1 MKTVLAIFSSL
12 NGTEGNSSKL
22 ANEYLLKIENDDSV
36 RINRVDVASLA
47 LPHLTG
53 EEMQAWLTDA
63 SERNESQHALA
74 KISDNIVEAVKAADE
89 IVLAVPMYNFGIPSS
104 LKAYFDRIARA
115 GITFKYTETGPVGLL
130 ENKSATVFAARG
142 GVYAGSDFDTQT
154 PYLKHFLSHWKSHWK
169 SHNYNTSVVWRY
181 TRSSLKRYELLK
193 KLMFEGL
200 HVKRKRPCY

>member
-36 RINRVDVASLA
+36 RINRGDGASLA
-47 LPHLTG
+47 LSHLTG
-53 EEMQAWLTDA
+53 EEMQAWMTDA

-115 GITFKYTETGPVGLL
+115 GLTFKYTETGPVGLL

-154 PYLKHFLSHWKSHWK
+154 PYLKHFLNFIGISDV
-169 SHNYNTSVVWRY
+169 NFVYA
-181 TRSSLKRYELLK
+181 
-193 KLMFEGL
+193 EGL
-200 HVKRKRPCY
+200 NMGEEQANSAFADANEKIIELTKG

>member
-53 EEMQAWLTDA
+53 EEMQAWMTDA

-142 GVYAGSDFDTQT
+142 GVYAGSSGRSAARGRCDQPKISGGNVLGRPSRCDRT
-154 PYLKHFLSHWKSHWK
+154 SHC
-169 SHNYNTSVVWRY
+169 TEPR
-181 TRSSLKRYELLK
+181 RL
-193 KLMFEGL
+193 
-200 HVKRKRPCY
+200 

>member
-1 MKTVLAIFSSL
+1 MKKVLAIFSSL
-12 NGTEGNSSKL
+12 NGSQGNSSKL
-22 ANEYLLKIENDDSV
+22 ANEYLSKIENDGSV
-36 RINRVDVASLA
+36 HINRVDVASLA

-53 EEMQAWLTDA
+53 EEMQAWMTET
-63 SERNESQHALA
+63 SERNESQQALA
-74 KISDNIVEAVKAADE
+74 KVSDDIVEAVKAADE

-154 PYLKHFLSHWKSHWK
+154 PYLKHFLNFVGISDVKFV
-169 SHNYNTSVVWRY
+169 YA
-181 TRSSLKRYELLK
+181 
-193 KLMFEGL
+193 EGL
-200 HVKRKRPCY
+200 NMGEEQANKAFSQASEKIIELTNN